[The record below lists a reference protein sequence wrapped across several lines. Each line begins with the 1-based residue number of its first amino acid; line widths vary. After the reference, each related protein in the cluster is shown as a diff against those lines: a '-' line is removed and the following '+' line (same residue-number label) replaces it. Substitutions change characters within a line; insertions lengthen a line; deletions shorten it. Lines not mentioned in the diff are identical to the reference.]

1 MEKPKQRMKLG
12 ELLMGAG
19 MISQVQL
26 EEVLAEQGKSRKR
39 MGQILIERNILT
51 EEEIMDTLAVQLSL
65 ERFDIGKAFI
75 DPEIARS
82 IPKEVAKKYNLIPF
96 SEKDGKLLV
105 AMSDPLNIFAIDDIS
120 FITHKPIQPCIAGYE
135 AIEKAIELY
144 FSKQST
150 DKALEDLKKEYKIEL
165 DGKLDQALID
175 EVQSA
180 PAVRLTNSILN
191 QAITTGASD
200 IHIEPFEKEVKVRY
214 RIDGVLVASMTI
226 PKSLYSSVCT
236 RIKIMAGMNIA
247 ENRIPQDGRNEM
259 EVGGQS
265 YDFRVSS
272 LPTVYGEK
280 IVIRILDRSNFQ
292 LSRSN
297 LGFTNHENV
306 LLNRIL
312 SMPYGIVLL
321 TGPTGSGKSTTLYT
335 ILKEL
340 NTVDKNIVTVEDP
353 VEYTL
358 LGINQVQVNTKAGLT
373 FASSLRSILRQDPDI
388 IMIGEM
394 RDEETARIAVR
405 AAITGHLVF
414 STLHTNDAPSSLT
427 RLVDM
432 GVAPYLVAE
441 AIIGIISQR
450 LLRKLCS
457 SCKRGYLAEE
467 REKKI
472 LREQNVHKL
481 YKATGCP
488 ACNNTGYKGR
498 VAIHEV
504 LYLDNKLRN
513 IIEKGAN
520 ADELRTL
527 ALKGGMVPLYENCR
541 QLVLNGV
548 TSINEMVRTVYARD

>member
-1 MEKPKQRMKLG
+1 MEKPKQKIKLG

-19 MISQVQL
+19 MLTQAQL

-75 DPEIARS
+75 DPEVARC

-96 SEKDGKLLV
+96 GEKDGKLQV

-120 FITHKPIQPCIAGYE
+120 FITQKPIQPCIAGFE

-150 DKALEDLKKEYKIEL
+150 DKALEDLKKEYKVEL
-165 DGKLDQALID
+165 DGKYDQAIID

-180 PAVRLTNSILN
+180 PAVRLTNSIVN
-191 QAITTGASD
+191 QAITSGASD

-214 RIDGVLVASMTI
+214 RIDGVLVASMAI

-259 EVGGQS
+259 EVGGRS

-272 LPTVYGEK
+272 LPTVFGEK
-280 IVIRILDRSNFQ
+280 IVIRILDGKNFDLNRSMI
-292 LSRSN
+292 
-297 LGFTNHENV
+297 GFTNHDNAI
-306 LLNRIL
+306 LNRIL

-335 ILKEL
+335 ILKEF

-358 LGINQVQVNTKAGLT
+358 LGINQVQVNSKAGLT

-394 RDEETARIAVR
+394 RDEETAHIAVR

-414 STLHTNDAPSSLT
+414 STLHTNDAPTSLT

-432 GVAPYLVAE
+432 GIAPYLVAE
-441 AIIGIISQR
+441 STIGIISQR
-450 LLRKLCS
+450 LLRKLCP
-457 SCKRGYLAEE
+457 SCKRGYLADD

-472 LREQNVHKL
+472 LRDLNVVKL
-481 YKATGCP
+481 YKPTGCP

-498 VAIHEV
+498 IAIHEV
-504 LYLDNKLRN
+504 LYLDSKMRS

-527 ALKGGMVPLYENCR
+527 AVKNGMVPLYENCKR
-541 QLVLNGV
+541 LVINGV

>member
-1 MEKPKQRMKLG
+1 MEQTKTKIKLG
-12 ELLMGAG
+12 ELLIGAG
-19 MISQVQL
+19 MLTDAEL
-26 EEVLAEQGKSRKR
+26 EAVLVEQAKTKKR
-39 MGQILIERNILT
+39 LGQIIVERKILT
-51 EEEIMDTLAVQLSL
+51 EDEMMDTLSVQLSID
-65 ERFDIGKAFI
+65 RFDIGKAFI
-75 DPEIARS
+75 DPEIARC
-82 IPKEVAKKYNLIPF
+82 IPKEVAKKYNMIPF
-96 SEKDGKLLV
+96 SIKEGKLYV
-105 AMSDPLNIFAIDDIS
+105 AMSDPLNIFAIDDIT
-120 FITHKPIQPCIAGYE
+120 FITKKSIRPFIAGHD

-150 DKALEDLKKEYKIEL
+150 DKALEDLKKEYKLDL
-165 DGKLDQALID
+165 DGKYDQAIID

-191 QAITTGASD
+191 QAITRGASD
-200 IHIEPFEKEVKVRY
+200 IHIEPFEREVKVRY
-214 RIDGVLVASMTI
+214 RIDGVLVESMII

-247 ENRIPQDGRNEM
+247 ENRVPQDGRNEM
-259 EVGGQS
+259 EVGGHS

-280 IVIRILDRSNFQ
+280 IVIRILDRQNFQ
-292 LSRSN
+292 LTRTK
-297 LGFTNHENV
+297 LGFTKHENV
-306 LLNRIL
+306 LVNRIL

-340 NTVDKNIVTVEDP
+340 NTVEKNIVTVEDP

-358 LGINQVQVNTKAGLT
+358 LGINQVQVNIKAGLT

-394 RDEETARIAVR
+394 RDEETAHIAVR

-450 LLRKLCS
+450 LLRKLCTA
-457 SCKRGYLAEE
+457 CRLGYLAEE
-467 REKKI
+467 RDKK
-472 LREQNVHKL
+472 LLQEPKANKL
-481 YKATGCP
+481 YKAKGCP

-498 VAIHEV
+498 IAIHEV
-504 LYLDNKLRN
+504 LYLDNKLRS

-527 ALKGGMVPLYENCR
+527 ALSDGMVPLYENCK

-548 TSINEMVRTVYARD
+548 TSIDEMVRTVYTRD

>member
-1 MEKPKQRMKLG
+1 MEKPKQKIRLG

-19 MISQVQL
+19 MLTQAQL
-26 EEVLAEQGKSRKR
+26 EEVLAEQKKSRKR

-65 ERFDIGKAFI
+65 DRFDIGKAFI

-96 SEKDGKLLV
+96 GEKDGKLLV
-105 AMSDPLNIFAIDDIS
+105 AMSDPLNIFAVDDIS
-120 FITHKPIQPCIAGYE
+120 FITQKQIQPFIAGYE
-135 AIEKAIELY
+135 DIEKAIELY

-150 DKALEDLKKEYKIEL
+150 DKALEDLKKEYKVEI
-165 DGKLDQALID
+165 DGKFDQTVID

-180 PAVRLTNSILN
+180 PAVRLTNSIIN
-191 QAITTGASD
+191 QAITNGASD

-214 RIDGVLVASMTI
+214 RIDGVLAESMSI
-226 PKSLYSSVCT
+226 PKNLYSSVCT

-272 LPTVYGEK
+272 LPTVFGEK
-280 IVIRILDRSNFQ
+280 IVIRVLDGKNFQ
-292 LSRSN
+292 MDRN
-297 LGFTNHENV
+297 MLGFTNRENL
-306 LLNRIL
+306 LLNQIL
-312 SMPYGIVLL
+312 RRPYGIILV
-321 TGPTGSGKSTTLYT
+321 TGPTGSGKSTTLYA
-335 ILKEL
+335 ILKEF
-340 NTVDKNIVTVEDP
+340 NTVEKNIVTVEDP

-358 LGINQVQVNTKAGLT
+358 FGINQVQVNTKAGLT

-394 RDEETARIAVR
+394 RDEETAHIAVR

-450 LLRKLCS
+450 LLRKLCP
-457 SCKRGYLAEE
+457 SCKRGYLADE
-467 REKKI
+467 REKKL
-472 LREQNVHKL
+472 LRLENDHKL
-481 YKATGCP
+481 YKAAGC
-488 ACNNTGYKGR
+488 ASCNNTGYKGR
-498 VAIHEV
+498 VAVHEI
-504 LYLDNKLRN
+504 LQLDSKLRN
-513 IIEKGAN
+513 VIEQGAN
-520 ADELRTL
+520 AEELRL
-527 ALKGGMVPLYENCR
+527 QAVKGGMVTLYENCR
-541 QLVLNGV
+541 QLVLYGV
-548 TSINEMVRTVYARD
+548 TSISEMLHTVYLRN

>member
-1 MEKPKQRMKLG
+1 MEKSKQRIKLG

-19 MISQVQL
+19 MISQTQL
-26 EEVLAEQGKSRKR
+26 EEVLAEQRKSRKR
-39 MGQILIERNILT
+39 MGQILIDLNILT
-51 EEEIMDTLAVQLSL
+51 EDEIMDTLAVQLSI
-65 ERFDIGKAFI
+65 ERFDIAKAFI

-96 SEKDGKLLV
+96 GEKDGKLLV

-120 FITHKPIQPCIAGYE
+120 FITQKIIQPCIAGYE

-150 DKALEDLKKEYKIEL
+150 DKALEDLKKEYKVEL
-165 DGKLDQALID
+165 DGKYDQAIID

-214 RIDGVLVASMTI
+214 RIDGILVASMAI

-259 EVGGQS
+259 ELGGQN

-272 LPTVYGEK
+272 LPTVFGEK
-280 IVIRILDRSNFQ
+280 IVIRILDGRNFE
-292 LSRSN
+292 LSRSM
-297 LGFTNHENV
+297 LGFTNHDNA

-312 SMPYGIVLL
+312 SMPYGIILL

-340 NTVDKNIVTVEDP
+340 NTIDKNIVTVEDP

-358 LGINQVQVNTKAGLT
+358 MGINQVQVNTKAGLT

-432 GVAPYLVAE
+432 GIAPYLVAE

-450 LLRKLCS
+450 LLRKLCPA
-457 SCKRGYLAEE
+457 CKRGYLADE

-472 LREQNVHKL
+472 LREQKDHKL
-481 YKATGCP
+481 YKAVGCP
-488 ACNNTGYKGR
+488 ACNSTGYKGR
-498 VAIHEV
+498 IAIHEV
-504 LYLDNKLRN
+504 LRLDNKMRS
-513 IIEKGAN
+513 IIERGAN
-520 ADELRTL
+520 ADELRTM
-527 ALKGGMVPLYENCR
+527 ALKEGMVTLYSNCR
-541 QLVLNGV
+541 RLVLNGV
-548 TSINEMVRTVYARD
+548 TSINEMVRTVFVRE

>member
-1 MEKPKQRMKLG
+1 MNNTKIKKKLG
-12 ELLMGAG
+12 ELLIGAG
-19 MISQVQL
+19 MLTNADL
-26 EEVLAEQGKSRKR
+26 ETVLAEQVKTRKR
-39 MGQILIERNILT
+39 LGQILVESNLLT
-51 EEEIMDTLAVQLSL
+51 EDEIMDTLAVQLSL

-82 IPKEVAKKYNLIPF
+82 IPEEVAKKYNLIPF
-96 SEKDGKLLV
+96 GEKDGKLQV

-120 FITHKPIQPCIAGYE
+120 FITHKPIQPCIAGYD

-165 DGKLDQALID
+165 DGKFDQAIID

-191 QAITTGASD
+191 QAITRGASD
-200 IHIEPFEKEVKVRY
+200 IHVEPFEKQVKVRY
-214 RIDGVLVASMTI
+214 RIDGVLMESMVI

-247 ENRIPQDGRNEM
+247 ENRIPQDGRNEL

-280 IVIRILDRSNFQ
+280 IVIRILDRNNFQ
-292 LSRSN
+292 LSRSL

-306 LLNRIL
+306 LLDRIL
-312 SMPYGIVLL
+312 SMPYGIILL

-358 LGINQVQVNTKAGLT
+358 LGVNQVQVNTKAGLT

-394 RDEETARIAVR
+394 RDEETAHIAVR

-450 LLRKLCS
+450 LLRKLCP
-457 SCKRGYLAEE
+457 SCKRGYLADE
-467 REKKI
+467 RDKKI
-472 LREQNVHKL
+472 LRELKVHKL

-498 VAIHEV
+498 IAIHEV
-504 LYLDNKLRN
+504 LHLDNKMRN

-520 ADELRTL
+520 ADELRTI
-527 ALKGGMVPLYENCR
+527 ALKDGMVPLYENCR
-541 QLVLNGV
+541 QLVLSGV
-548 TSINEMVRTVYARD
+548 TDISEMVRTVYTRE

>member
-1 MEKPKQRMKLG
+1 MEKPKQKIKLG

-19 MISQVQL
+19 MLTQAQL

-75 DPEIARS
+75 DPEVARC

-96 SEKDGKLLV
+96 GEKDGKLQV

-120 FITHKPIQPCIAGYE
+120 FITQKTIQPCIAGFE

-150 DKALEDLKKEYKIEL
+150 DKALEDLKKEYKVEL
-165 DGKLDQALID
+165 DGKYDQAIID

-191 QAITTGASD
+191 QAITSGASD

-214 RIDGVLVASMTI
+214 RIDGVLVASMAI

-259 EVGGQS
+259 EVGGRS

-272 LPTVYGEK
+272 LPTVFGEK
-280 IVIRILDRSNFQ
+280 IVIRILDGKNFDLNRSMI
-292 LSRSN
+292 
-297 LGFTNHENV
+297 GFTNHDNAI
-306 LLNRIL
+306 LNRIL

-335 ILKEL
+335 ILKEF

-358 LGINQVQVNTKAGLT
+358 LGINQVQVNSKAGLT

-394 RDEETARIAVR
+394 RDEETAHIAVR

-414 STLHTNDAPSSLT
+414 STLHTNDAPTSLT

-432 GVAPYLVAE
+432 GIAPYLVAE
-441 AIIGIISQR
+441 STIGIISQR
-450 LLRKLCS
+450 LLRKLCP
-457 SCKRGYLAEE
+457 SCKRGYLADD

-472 LREQNVHKL
+472 LRDLNVVKL
-481 YKATGCP
+481 YKPTGCP

-498 VAIHEV
+498 IAIHEV
-504 LYLDNKLRN
+504 LYLDNKMRS

-527 ALKGGMVPLYENCR
+527 AVKNGMVPLYDNCKR
-541 QLVLNGV
+541 LVINGV

>member
-1 MEKPKQRMKLG
+1 MEKPKQRIKLG

-19 MISQVQL
+19 MLTQAQL
-26 EEVLAEQGKSRKR
+26 EEILAEQGKSRKR
-39 MGQILIERNILT
+39 MGQILIERKILS
-51 EEEIMDTLAVQLSL
+51 EDEIMDTLAVQLSL

-96 SEKDGKLLV
+96 GEKDGKLLV

-120 FITHKPIQPCIAGYE
+120 FVTQKTIQPCIAGYE

-150 DKALEDLKKEYKIEL
+150 DKALEDLKKEYKIDL
-165 DGKLDQALID
+165 DGKYDQAIID

-214 RIDGVLVASMTI
+214 RIDGILVASMAI

-247 ENRIPQDGRNEM
+247 ENRVPQDGRNEM

-272 LPTVYGEK
+272 LPTVFGEK
-280 IVIRILDRSNFQ
+280 IVIRILDGKNFQ
-292 LSRSN
+292 LTRSM
-297 LGFTNHENV
+297 LGFTNHDSV

-353 VEYTL
+353 VEYTMF
-358 LGINQVQVNTKAGLT
+358 GINQVQVNAKAGLT

-394 RDEETARIAVR
+394 RDEETAHIAVR

-432 GVAPYLVAE
+432 GIAPYLVAE

-450 LLRKLCS
+450 LLRKLCLA
-457 SCKRGYLAEE
+457 CKRGYLAED

-481 YKATGCP
+481 YKAVGCP

-498 VAIHEV
+498 IAIHEV
-504 LYLDNKLRN
+504 LYLDNKMRN
-513 IIEKGAN
+513 VIEKGAN
-520 ADELRTL
+520 AEELRTL
-527 ALKGGMVPLYENCR
+527 ALKDGMVPLYDNCR

>member
-1 MEKPKQRMKLG
+1 MRLG

-19 MISQVQL
+19 MITQAQL
-26 EEVLAEQGKSRKR
+26 DEVLAEQGKSRKR

-65 ERFDIGKAFI
+65 ERFDIAKAFI
-75 DPEIARS
+75 DPEVARS

-96 SEKDGKLLV
+96 AEKEGKLLV

-120 FITHKPIQPCIAGYE
+120 FITHKLIQPCIAGYE

-165 DGKLDQALID
+165 DGKFDQAIID

-214 RIDGVLVASMTI
+214 RIDGVLVASMAI

-280 IVIRILDRSNFQ
+280 IVVRILDRNNFQ
-292 LSRSN
+292 LNRSM
-297 LGFTNHENV
+297 LGFTSHENV

-312 SMPYGIVLL
+312 SLPYGIILL

-394 RDEETARIAVR
+394 RDEETAHIAVR
-405 AAITGHLVF
+405 AAITGHVVF

-450 LLRKLCS
+450 LLRKLCP

-472 LREQNVHKL
+472 LRDPHVHKL

-498 VAIHEV
+498 TAIHEV
-504 LYLDNKLRN
+504 LYLDNKMRS

-527 ALKGGMVPLYENCR
+527 ALKDGMVPLYENCR

-548 TSINEMVRTVYARD
+548 TSVNEMIRTVYTRD

>member
-1 MEKPKQRMKLG
+1 MEKPKQKIKLG

-19 MISQVQL
+19 MLTQSQL

-51 EEEIMDTLAVQLSL
+51 EDEIMDTLAVQLSL

-82 IPKEVAKKYNLIPF
+82 IPEEVAKKYNLIPF
-96 SEKDGKLLV
+96 SEKDGKLYV

-150 DKALEDLKKEYKIEL
+150 DKALEDLKKEYKIEI
-165 DGKLDQALID
+165 DGKFDQAIID

-191 QAITTGASD
+191 QAITREASD

-214 RIDGVLVASMTI
+214 RIDGILVESMVI

-247 ENRIPQDGRNEM
+247 VNRIPQDGRNEM

-265 YDFRVSS
+265 YDFRFSS

-280 IVIRILDRSNFQ
+280 MVVRILDKSKSQLNRSM
-292 LSRSN
+292 
-297 LGFTNHENV
+297 LGFTNHENA

-312 SMPYGIVLL
+312 RLPYGIILL

-340 NTVDKNIVTVEDP
+340 NTVAKNIVTVEDP

-394 RDEETARIAVR
+394 RDEETAHIAVR

-441 AIIGIISQR
+441 AITGIISQR
-450 LLRKLCS
+450 LLRKLCPA
-457 SCKRGYLAEE
+457 CKQGYPPEE
-467 REKKI
+467 RDKKI
-472 LREQNVHKL
+472 LRDQNVHKL

-498 VAIHEV
+498 TAIHEV
-504 LYLDNKLRN
+504 LYLNNTLRN
-513 IIEKGAN
+513 VIEKGAN
-520 ADELRTL
+520 AEELRKL
-527 ALKGGMVPLYENCR
+527 ALKDGMVPLYENCR
-541 QLVLNGV
+541 QLVLKGI
-548 TSINEMVRTVYARD
+548 TSVSEMVRTVYIRD

>member
-1 MEKPKQRMKLG
+1 MEKPKQRIKLG

-19 MISQVQL
+19 MITQAQL
-26 EEVLAEQGKSRKR
+26 DEVLAEQGKSRKR

-51 EEEIMDTLAVQLSL
+51 EDEIMDTLSVQLSL

-82 IPKEVAKKYNLIPF
+82 IPEEVAKKYNLIPY
-96 SEKDGKLLV
+96 SEKNGKLYV

-165 DGKLDQALID
+165 DGKLDQSIID

-180 PAVRLTNSILN
+180 PAVRLTNSILT
-191 QAITTGASD
+191 QAITRGASD

-214 RIDGVLVASMTI
+214 RIDGILVEDMVI

-265 YDFRVSS
+265 YDFRFSS

-280 IVIRILDRSNFQ
+280 MVVRILDRKNFQ
-292 LSRSN
+292 LTRN
-297 LGFTNHENV
+297 MLGLTNHENG

-312 SMPYGIVLL
+312 NIPHGIVLL

-340 NTVDKNIVTVEDP
+340 NTVAKNIVTVEDP

-394 RDEETARIAVR
+394 RDEETAHIAVR

-450 LLRKLCS
+450 LLRKLCP
-457 SCKRGYLAEE
+457 SCKRGYLPEE
-467 REKKI
+467 RDKKI
-472 LREQNVHKL
+472 LRDPNVRKL

-488 ACNNTGYKGR
+488 ACNGTGYKGR
-498 VAIHEV
+498 TAIHEV
-504 LYLDNKLRN
+504 LYLSNNLRT

-520 ADELRTL
+520 ADELRAF
-527 ALKGGMVPLYENCR
+527 ALKEGMITLYENCR
-541 QLVLNGV
+541 QLVLNGE
-548 TSINEMVRTVYARD
+548 TSVNEMVRTVYVRD

>member
-1 MEKPKQRMKLG
+1 MEKPKQRIKLG

-19 MISQVQL
+19 MLSQAQL
-26 EEVLAEQGKSRKR
+26 DEVLAEQRKSRKR

-51 EEEIMDTLAVQLSL
+51 EDEIMDTLAVQLSL

-75 DPEIARS
+75 DPDIARS
-82 IPKEVAKKYNLIPF
+82 VPKEVAKKYNLIPF
-96 SEKDGKLLV
+96 GEKDGKLLV

-120 FITHKPIQPCIAGYE
+120 FITQKPIQPCIAGYD

-150 DKALEDLKKEYKIEL
+150 DKALEDLKKEYKVEL
-165 DGKLDQALID
+165 DGKYDQAIID
-175 EVQSA
+175 EIQSA

-191 QAITTGASD
+191 QAITIGASD

-214 RIDGVLVASMTI
+214 RVDGVLAASMAI
-226 PKSLYSSVCT
+226 PKNLYSSVCT

-247 ENRIPQDGRNEM
+247 ENRLPQDGRNEM
-259 EVGGQS
+259 QVGGKS

-272 LPTVYGEK
+272 LPTVFGEK
-280 IVIRILDRSNFQ
+280 IVIRILDRKNFQ
-292 LSRSN
+292 LSRSM
-297 LGFTNHENV
+297 LGLTNHDNI

-312 SMPYGIVLL
+312 SLPYGIVLL

-335 ILKEL
+335 ILREF
-340 NTVDKNIVTVEDP
+340 NTVEKNIVTVEDP

-358 LGINQVQVNTKAGLT
+358 LGINQVQVNAKAGLT

-394 RDEETARIAVR
+394 RDEETAHIAVR

-450 LLRKLCS
+450 LLRKLCP
-457 SCKRGYLAEE
+457 SCKQGYRAEE

-472 LREQNVHKL
+472 LREPNVLKL
-481 YKATGCP
+481 YKPAGCP

-504 LYLDNKLRN
+504 LYLDNDMRS

-520 ADELRTL
+520 AEELRAL
-527 ALKGGMVPLYENCR
+527 AIKHGMVPLFENCKR
-541 QLVLNGV
+541 LVLNGV
-548 TSINEMVRTVYARD
+548 TSIHEMVRTVYARD

>member
-1 MEKPKQRMKLG
+1 MEKPKQRMRLG

-19 MISQVQL
+19 MLTQAQL

-51 EEEIMDTLAVQLSL
+51 EDEIMDTLAVQLSL
-65 ERFDIGKAFI
+65 ERFDIGRAFI
-75 DPEIARS
+75 DPEVARS

-96 SEKDGKLLV
+96 SEKEGKLLV

-165 DGKLDQALID
+165 DGKYDQAIID

-214 RIDGVLVASMTI
+214 RIDGVLVASMAI

-259 EVGGQS
+259 EVGGKS

-272 LPTVYGEK
+272 LPTVFGEK
-280 IVIRILDRSNFQ
+280 IVIRILDGNNFQ
-292 LSRSN
+292 LNRSL

-306 LLNRIL
+306 LINRIL
-312 SMPYGIVLL
+312 SMPYGIILL

-358 LGINQVQVNTKAGLT
+358 FGINQVQVNTKAGLT

-441 AIIGIISQR
+441 AIIGIVSQR

-457 SCKRGYLAEE
+457 ACKRGYLAED

-504 LYLDNKLRN
+504 LYLDNKMRN

-520 ADELRTL
+520 AEELRTL
-527 ALKGGMVPLYENCR
+527 ALKDGMVPLYENCR

>member
-1 MEKPKQRMKLG
+1 MEESKTRKKLG
-12 ELLMGAG
+12 ELLVGAG
-19 MISQVQL
+19 LLTKTEL
-26 EEVLAEQGKSRKR
+26 EEVLAEQARTRKR
-39 MGQILIERNILT
+39 LGQILVERSILT
-51 EEEIMDTLAVQLSL
+51 EEEIMDTLAIQLSL

-82 IPKEVAKKYNLIPF
+82 IPEEVAKKYNLIPF
-96 SEKDGKLLV
+96 AEKNGKLLV
-105 AMSDPLNIFAIDDIS
+105 AMSDPLNISAIDDIS
-120 FITHKPIQPCIAGYE
+120 FITQKSIQPCIAGYQ
-135 AIEKAIELY
+135 AIEKAISLY
-144 FSKQST
+144 FSKQTT

-165 DGKLDQALID
+165 SGKFDQAIID

-191 QAITTGASD
+191 QAISTGASD

-214 RIDGVLVASMTI
+214 RIDGVLVESMVI

-236 RIKIMAGMNIA
+236 RIKIIAGMNIA
-247 ENRIPQDGRNEM
+247 ENRLPQDGRNQL

-272 LPTVYGEK
+272 LPTVFGEK
-280 IVIRILDRSNFQ
+280 IVIRILDRNNFQ
-292 LSRSN
+292 LSRSM

-306 LLNRIL
+306 LLNKIL
-312 SMPYGIVLL
+312 SMQYGIILL

-335 ILKEL
+335 MLKEL

-394 RDEETARIAVR
+394 RDEETAHIAVR
-405 AAITGHLVF
+405 AAITGHVVF

-432 GVAPYLVAE
+432 GIAPYLVAE

-457 SCKRGYLAEE
+457 SCKRGYLADE
-467 REKKI
+467 RDKKV
-472 LREQNVHKL
+472 LHEQNVHKL
-481 YKATGCP
+481 YTATGCP

-498 VAIHEV
+498 IAIHEV
-504 LYLDNKLRN
+504 LYLDNKMRT
-513 IIEKGAN
+513 IIEKGSN
-520 ADELRTL
+520 AEELRTL
-527 ALKGGMVPLYENCR
+527 ALKDGMVPLYENCR

-548 TSINEMVRTVYARD
+548 TDIDEMVRTVYARD

>member
-1 MEKPKQRMKLG
+1 
-12 ELLMGAG
+12 MGAG
-19 MISQVQL
+19 MLTNADL
-26 EEVLAEQGKSRKR
+26 EAVLVEQAKTRKR
-39 MGQILIERNILT
+39 LGKILIDRRLLT
-51 EEEIMDTLAVQLSL
+51 EDEIMDTLAVQLSL
-65 ERFDIGKAFI
+65 ERFDISKAFI

-82 IPKEVAKKYNLIPF
+82 IPEEVAKKYNLIPF
-96 SEKDGKLLV
+96 GEKNGKLLV

-165 DGKLDQALID
+165 DGKYDQAIID

-180 PAVRLTNSILN
+180 PAVRLTNSILS
-191 QAITTGASD
+191 QAITIGASD

-214 RIDGVLVASMTI
+214 RIDGVLVESMVI

-259 EVGGQS
+259 EVGGQR

-280 IVIRILDRSNFQ
+280 IVIRVLDRNNF
-292 LSRSN
+292 LLTRSM

-321 TGPTGSGKSTTLYT
+321 TGPTGSGKSTTLYA

-340 NTVDKNIVTVEDP
+340 NTVGKNIVTVEDP

-358 LGINQVQVNTKAGLT
+358 SGINQVQVNAKAGLT

-394 RDEETARIAVR
+394 RDEETAHIAVR

-432 GVAPYLVAE
+432 GIASYLVAE

-450 LLRKLCS
+450 LLRKLCL
-457 SCKRGYLAEE
+457 SCKQGYLAEE
-467 REKKI
+467 RDKKV
-472 LREQNVHKL
+472 LREQSALKL

-498 VAIHEV
+498 IAIHEV

-513 IIEKGAN
+513 IIEKGVN
-520 ADELRTL
+520 AEELRTL
-527 ALKGGMVPLYENCR
+527 ALKDGMVPLYENCR
-541 QLVLNGV
+541 QLVLTGV